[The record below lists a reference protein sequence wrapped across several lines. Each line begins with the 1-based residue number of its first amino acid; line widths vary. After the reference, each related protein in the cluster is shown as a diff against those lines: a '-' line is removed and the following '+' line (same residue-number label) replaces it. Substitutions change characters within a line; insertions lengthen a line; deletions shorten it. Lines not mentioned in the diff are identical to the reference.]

1 MENIDIK
8 SELLKKKKSCLQ
20 AGLNKN
26 SITNFHVLKGSCF
39 WFSFLF
45 FFFGRFYVYVTFSN
59 GRG

>member
-39 WFSFLF
+39 WFSFF
-45 FFFGRFYVYVTFSN
+45 FLVDSMFM
-59 GRG
+59 